1 MPINW
6 DLQEKKP
13 WLKIQQNMRI
23 RWVTFGEPQDEV
35 VLESFKVQEVK
46 HYKARCVWI
55 FEF

>member
-1 MPINW
+1 MVKNPTKYEDTVGYLW
-6 DLQEKKP
+6 
-13 WLKIQQNMRI
+13 
-23 RWVTFGEPQDEV
+23 EPQDEV